1 FSAQGIEVI
10 MEDGIQVLADEE
22 TIFIV
27 FAQVLFHP
35 LVAGLILA
43 AIMSAIMSTVDSQL
57 LVSST
62 AVAEDFSKGFFRKKA
77 SDKELVRVGRI
88 ATVTT
93 ELIAGFVATNA
104 DRTILDLVRYA
115 WAGFGAVF
123 GLIIVV
129 SLFWRGITRNWALWG
144 IIVGAT
150 TVIIWGDF
158 LSGGIFDLYEM
169 VPGFFLNLIVTIVI
183 SKMGKPDEV
192 MTDHFDKT
200 MEELHK

>member
-1 FSAQGIEVI
+1 
-10 MEDGIQVLADEE
+10 
-22 TIFIV
+22 
-27 FAQVLFHP
+27 
-35 LVAGLILA
+35 
-43 AIMSAIMSTVDSQL
+43 MSTVDSQL
-57 LVSST
+57 LVSSS
-62 AVAEDFSKGFFRKKA
+62 AVAEDFYKGFFRKKA
-77 SDKELVRVGRI
+77 SDKELVWVGRI
-88 ATVTT
+88 ATVAIA
-93 ELIAGFVATNA
+93 LIAGIIATNP
-104 DRTILDLVRYA
+104 DSKVLDLVSYA
-115 WAGFGAVF
+115 WAGFGASF
-123 GLIIVV
+123 GPIIVL
-129 SLFWRGITRNWALWG
+129 SLFWRGITRNGALWG